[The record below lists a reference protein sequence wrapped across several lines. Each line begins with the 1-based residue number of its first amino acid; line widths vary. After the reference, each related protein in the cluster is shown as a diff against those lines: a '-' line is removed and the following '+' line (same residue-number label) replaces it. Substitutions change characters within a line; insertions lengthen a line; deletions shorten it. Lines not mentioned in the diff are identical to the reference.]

1 MPDCLHNGY
10 NMNIDGLLQPKTNC
24 DFAKRQLNTAIK
36 TSLKTWTFIS
46 AISYSL
52 SYSAFSK
59 QFTLEKKMRPGH
71 NFTLLWSC
79 AISQYILGKIKKS
92 E

>member
-10 NMNIDGLLQPKTNC
+10 NMNIDGFLQPKTNC

-59 QFTLEKKMRPGH
+59 QFSLENK
-71 NFTLLWSC
+71 NATWSQFYSLMELC
-79 AISQYILGKIKKS
+79 YITIHSWENKEK
-92 E
+92 